1 MTYAGR
7 PPGIERIGH
16 INAFRRHKN
25 KHSRRFKAQPN
36 ILLLLHEK
44 NVGDFAFV
52 VAPTQ
57 GHEPK

>member
-1 MTYAGR
+1 MPDARQEQSELNTLTLSEDTR
-7 PPGIERIGH
+7 
-16 INAFRRHKN
+16 N

>member
-1 MTYAGR
+1 MPDARQEQSELNTLTLSEDTR
-7 PPGIERIGH
+7 
-16 INAFRRHKN
+16 N
-25 KHSRRFKAQPN
+25 KHSRRFKAQLN

>member
-1 MTYAGR
+1 MPDARKEQSELNTLTLPEDTR
-7 PPGIERIGH
+7 
-16 INAFRRHKN
+16 N

>member
-1 MTYAGR
+1 MPDARKEQSELNTLTLSEDTR
-7 PPGIERIGH
+7 
-16 INAFRRHKN
+16 N